1 MLDIKFIRE
10 NKDLIAMAAKKK
22 HLDFAV
28 DELIAADDKR
38 RALLSS
44 IEKNRALQNSA
55 SDKITLQ
62 GARYPE
68 HLQKL
73 IGR

>member
-1 MLDIKFIRE
+1 LHWLAAGAETVDRADPGHHQVAPLDRE
-10 NKDLIAMAAKKK
+10 PRGASLELTPDDLREINA
-22 HLDFAV
+22 
-28 DELIAADDKR
+28 
-38 RALLSS
+38 SS
-44 IEKNRALQNSA
+44 A
-55 SDKITLQ
+55 KITLQ